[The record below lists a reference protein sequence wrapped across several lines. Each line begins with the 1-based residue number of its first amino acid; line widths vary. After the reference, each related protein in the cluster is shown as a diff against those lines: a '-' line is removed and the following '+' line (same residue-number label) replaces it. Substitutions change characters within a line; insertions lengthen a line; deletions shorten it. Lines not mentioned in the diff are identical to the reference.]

1 MKKLMSILSL
11 LCLFS
16 ISLPA
21 FEYKNGDLIFQA
33 QGTSNFSDAIAT
45 ATGMTDSLTYVHVGI
60 VFKDN
65 SQNINVIEAS
75 PEKGVRILPVDC
87 FINLSPKYHGKPYL
101 TLKRVNK
108 EIPVEQIIEN
118 AMKFLG
124 QPYDWYYMP
133 DNGMIYCSELV
144 YESYLDIN
152 GNKIFQAKPMN
163 FRSPDGTMP
172 DFWIELYKK
181 LGVEVP
187 EGIPGTNPNDLSNDP
202 QLIEV
207 YRFF

>member
-1 MKKLMSILSL
+1 MKFLISILSL

-16 ISLPA
+16 ISLSA

-33 QGTSNFSDAIAT
+33 QGSSNFSDAIAT
-45 ATGMTDSLTYVHVGI
+45 ATGMSDSLTYVHVGI
-60 VFKDN
+60 VLKDS

-75 PEKGVRILPVDC
+75 PVYGVRIIPVDT
-87 FINLSPKYHGKPYL
+87 FINLSPRYYGKPYV
-101 TLKRVNK
+101 TIKRVNK
-108 EIPVEQIIEN
+108 DIPLDRIIEN
-118 AMKFLG
+118 AMNFLG

-144 YESYLDIN
+144 YESFLDNN

-163 FRSPDGTMP
+163 FRASDGTMP
-172 DFWIELYKK
+172 AFWTELYKK